1 MRFGWQHPDGRDR
14 FLVRRHRHRPIHESR
29 AHDQAGKQFG
39 WAQGVG
45 LHVFPKI
52 MLYIMVSNS
61 KKT

>member
-1 MRFGWQHPDGRDR
+1 MIATHNGFGTNSQNPKEM
-14 FLVRRHRHRPIHESR
+14 PIHESK

-39 WAQGVG
+39 RAQGVG